1 MRTVRSRGWS
11 GLVVAAII
19 GSMKPSEALNEAK
32 GILDETIQ
40 LRRRIHRQPELGLT
54 LPRTQ
59 AAVLEALDGL
69 DLDVRTGQRT
79 TSVVARLTGARP
91 GPTILLRADMD
102 ALPMPEET
110 KLSFASEV
118 EGAMHACGHDAHTA
132 MLVGAARL
140 LTRRR
145 ESLAGSVVFMF
156 QPGEEGYHG
165 ARVMIEEG
173 LLDGAEPPTAAFALH
188 VTHRLTA
195 GAITARPGPAMA
207 SGDTL
212 QIVVRGKG
220 GHASAPHDCLDP
232 IPIACEIVQALQ
244 TLVTRR
250 VHVFDPAVVTVAKIE
265 AGTTRNVIPDTASL
279 LGTIRTVSEAT
290 RERVLDGVRRV
301 AEGIAAAHGAEVD
314 VELTRGYPVTV
325 NDADFAA
332 FVLDTAREL
341 LGPEA
346 VHAMSHPIMASEDF
360 SYVLQRVPGVI
371 ANLSTRPD
379 DGPAFPNH
387 SPRMLVNEPVL
398 ATGIAMH
405 VAVALRFLE
414 KGVARATAGSE
425 RGGGTGTGARPP
437 QANG

>member
-1 MRTVRSRGWS
+1 
-11 GLVVAAII
+11 
-19 GSMKPSEALNEAK
+19 MKPSA
-32 GILDETIQ
+32 ILDDARAILDDTIQ
-40 LRRRIHRQPELGLT
+40 LRRRIHRHPELGLA

-59 AAVLEALDGL
+59 ATVLEALAGL
-69 DLDVRTGQRT
+69 PLDVRTGQRT
-79 TSVVARLTGARP
+79 TSVVARLTGALP

-102 ALPMPEET
+102 ALPLPEET
-110 KLSFASEV
+110 GLPFASEV
-118 EGAMHACGHDAHTA
+118 DGRMHACGHDAHTA

-140 LTRRR
+140 LVRRR
-145 ESLAGSVVFMF
+145 DSLAGSVLFML

-173 LLDGAEPPTAAFALH
+173 LLDGAAAPSGAFALH
-188 VTHRLTA
+188 VTHRMTA
-195 GAITARPGPAMA
+195 GSISARAGAAMA

-232 IPIACEIVQALQ
+232 IPIACEIVQAFQ

-290 RERVLDGVRRV
+290 RERVLEGVRRV
-301 AEGIAAAHGAEVD
+301 AEGVAAAHGAEVA
-314 VELTRGYPVTV
+314 VELIRGYPVTV
-325 NDADFAA
+325 NDVDFAG

-346 VHAMSHPIMASEDF
+346 AHATSHPIMASEDF
-360 SYVLQRVPGVI
+360 SYVLQRVRGAI
-371 ANLSTRPD
+371 ANLSTRPAS
-379 DGPAFPNH
+379 GAPFPNH
-387 SPRMLVNEPVL
+387 SPRMLLNESAL
-398 ATGIAMH
+398 AAGIAMH
-405 VAVALRFLE
+405 VAVASRFFE
-414 KGVARATAGSE
+414 GDA
-425 RGGGTGTGARPP
+425 GAR
-437 QANG
+437 